1 MIIIHKFLHFREV
14 VTAED
19 APRFR
24 TYCSS
29 SDISSETYQKIHL
42 VQLIRDANVSKPSG
56 QSLAAALVLY
66 SSRRR

>member
-1 MIIIHKFLHFREV
+1 MIIIHLREV
-14 VTAED
+14 VTAEAVAEH

-29 SDISSETYQKIHL
+29 SDISLETYQKIHL